1 MVCVLIYGISG
12 YGFNGGSA
20 LLATDAPDTGALAAR
35 TAVNTTLAAAFGAST
50 ALFTGAL
57 WNGQKGELAFELP
70 LAMNGAL
77 GGLVA
82 VTSGT

>member
-1 MVCVLIYGISG
+1 ML
-12 YGFNGGSA
+12 FP
-20 LLATDAPDTGALAAR
+20 DAPDTGALAAR
-35 TAVNTTLAAAFGAST
+35 TAVNTTLSAAIGAAT
-50 ALFTGAL
+50 ALFTGAI

-82 VTSGT
+82 VTAGTLDFMDLTITNDSPSIRN